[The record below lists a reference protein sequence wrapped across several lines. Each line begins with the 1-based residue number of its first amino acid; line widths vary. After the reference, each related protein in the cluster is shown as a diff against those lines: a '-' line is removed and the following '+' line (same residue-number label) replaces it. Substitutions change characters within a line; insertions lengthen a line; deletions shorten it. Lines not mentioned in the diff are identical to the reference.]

1 MMTETSSETKTGA
14 LPTLLGAPVLLL
26 DLVLITSSDG
36 AAIG

>member
-1 MMTETSSETKTGA
+1 MELQISDETKTGA

>member
-1 MMTETSSETKTGA
+1 MELQISDETTTGA